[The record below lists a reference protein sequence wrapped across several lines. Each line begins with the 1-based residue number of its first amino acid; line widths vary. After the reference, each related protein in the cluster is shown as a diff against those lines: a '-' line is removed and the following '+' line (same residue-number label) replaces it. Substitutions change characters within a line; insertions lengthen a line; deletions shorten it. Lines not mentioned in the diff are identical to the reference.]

1 MWHYRV
7 MQYWLWC
14 PSIYGRKCLSRKI
27 KLYTN
32 SVNQVMPRGKLYLN
46 TPTQS
51 WIRSYA
57 IKFIWDIITHPYLIP
72 TVVLRIGW
80 HVERTMAFGQ
90 CTGMSYSCEISGV
103 SSITPLRLSDTY
115 IFVMRTENIS
125 VLLAPRILPNSM
137 HTDMIYHYE
146 QLKLT
151 TTTDK
156 SKYMVL

>member
-1 MWHYRV
+1 MWHHRV

-14 PSIYGRKCLSRKI
+14 PSIYCRKCLSRKI
-27 KLYTN
+27 ELYTN
-32 SVNQVMPRGKLYLN
+32 SVNQVMPRRKLYMD
-46 TPTQS
+46 TPTES

-57 IKFIWDIITHPYLIP
+57 IKFIWDMITHLYHVP

-80 HVERTMAFGQ
+80 HVKRTRVFGQ
-90 CTGMSYSCEISGV
+90 YTDMSYSREISGV

-115 IFVMRTENIS
+115 KFVMRTENIS

-151 TTTDK
+151 TTTNK
-156 SKYMVL
+156 SRYMVL